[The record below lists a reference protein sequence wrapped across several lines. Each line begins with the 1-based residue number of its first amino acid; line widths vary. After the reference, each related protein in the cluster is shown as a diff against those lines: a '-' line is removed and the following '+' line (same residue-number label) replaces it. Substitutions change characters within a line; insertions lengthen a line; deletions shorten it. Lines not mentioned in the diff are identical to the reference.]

1 MKLSVLIPYYNR
13 RQLLINTLKSF
24 QSEHPFEVIIVDD
37 STDNSISDILE
48 IFPKLN
54 IKIHCTGNKLWRGV
68 ITAIN
73 TGISLVKEGNIMI
86 NSAECKHV
94 GSVIDYVF
102 DNFRPE
108 DYMCFATR
116 MGTIDDRPE
125 WWGVRREIGNA
136 IPYCAVLSK
145 ENMDLLG
152 GYDTRFMKGIGYD
165 DYDFFHRV
173 KNLKLEI
180 KIIDEPYVYHQ
191 YHKPT
196 DYPNTINLDLLSY
209 LNKNEPGR
217 IKAQ

>member
-1 MKLSVLIPYYNR
+1 MKLSVVIPYYNR

-24 QSEHPFEVIIVDD
+24 QSKYPFEVIIVDD
-37 STDNSISDILE
+37 STDNSISDIPE

-54 IKIHCTGNKLWRGV
+54 IKIHYTGNKSWRGSIV
-68 ITAIN
+68 AIN

-102 DNFRPE
+102 ENFSPK

-125 WWGVRREIGNA
+125 WWAVRRQIGNA